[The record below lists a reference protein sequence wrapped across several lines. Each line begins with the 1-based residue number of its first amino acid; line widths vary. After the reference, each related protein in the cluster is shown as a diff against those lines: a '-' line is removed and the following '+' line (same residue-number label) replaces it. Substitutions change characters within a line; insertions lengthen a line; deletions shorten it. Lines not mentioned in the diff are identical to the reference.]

1 MIMLWNPTLLL
12 VLLIFLLFPRF
23 LLACCLCVTLH
34 FTFLLNLIQQRR
46 AKVIYITVLRIPEN
60 QVEDEN
66 LSVFSLMV
74 KTKLKQ
80 NGKIKTLQRTLSAAK
95 RIWWDI
101 IILHKN
107 QDMDTSLGLSTKKIL
122 GHLMVATTMNYI
134 NIIFNL
140 YKLWQALSSNCRKLV
155 FRTRY
160 A

>member
-1 MIMLWNPTLLL
+1 MKNFWQLRLAGNGDLLPGVRSAHSAYRAPLAIQTSPAPLSTFSIMIMLWNPTLLL

-34 FTFLLNLIQQRR
+34 ITFLLNLIQQRR

-95 RIWWDI
+95 RIW
-101 IILHKN
+101 
-107 QDMDTSLGLSTKKIL
+107 
-122 GHLMVATTMNYI
+122 
-134 NIIFNL
+134 
-140 YKLWQALSSNCRKLV
+140 
-155 FRTRY
+155 
-160 A
+160 

>member
-1 MIMLWNPTLLL
+1 MLWNPTLLL

-34 FTFLLNLIQQRR
+34 ITFLLNLIQQRR

-80 NGKIKTLQRTLSAAK
+80 NGKIKPSKGLYPLQKESGE
-95 RIWWDI
+95 
-101 IILHKN
+101 
-107 QDMDTSLGLSTKKIL
+107 TSLYSTRIKI
-122 GHLMVATTMNYI
+122 
-134 NIIFNL
+134 
-140 YKLWQALSSNCRKLV
+140 W
-155 FRTRY
+155 TRL
-160 A
+160 